1 LLAHDPWFQLAIS
14 RQCYTVLHDLPQ
26 LGHVLGFRHEHAQPE
41 GNGAC
46 TERPGWRALTPYDP
60 GSVMRCNAESRCEGT
75 NGGDYVL
82 TWLDKAGAATLY
94 GEP

>member
-1 LLAHDPWFQLAIS
+1 MH
-14 RQCYTVLHDLPQ
+14 Y
-26 LGHVLGFRHEHAQPE
+26 
-41 GNGAC
+41 
-46 TERPGWRALTPYDP
+46 
-60 GSVMRCNAESRCEGT
+60 NAESRCEGT